1 MGAVTPSE
9 VFSAT
14 VSMAARVIP
23 AASSPNSAQTESVM
37 AGALG
42 VELAG
47 DASYFGVVHKK
58 PVIGDPLR
66 PTEPE
71 DIRRANR
78 LMYLTP
84 FLTLIFALLL
94 RLLAE
99 VIL

>member
-1 MGAVTPSE
+1 
-9 VFSAT
+9 
-14 VSMAARVIP
+14 
-23 AASSPNSAQTESVM
+23 M

-66 PTEPE
+66 PIEPE
-71 DIRRANR
+71 DIRRAGR
-78 LMYLTP
+78 LMYLTS
-84 FLTLIFALLL
+84 FLTLILAVLPRFF
-94 RLLAE
+94 AE